1 MAKELENVS
10 FYSNPKERQCQ
21 NNVQITMQV
30 CSFKH
35 ASKVMLKILQA
46 RLQKYENQEF
56 PNVQVDFLEK
66 SGTRDQIVNIHWTLE
81 KAKVFPPKKSTS
93 ASFIMLKP

>member
-1 MAKELENVS
+1 
-10 FYSNPKERQCQ
+10 
-21 NNVQITMQV
+21 
-30 CSFKH
+30 
-35 ASKVMLKILQA
+35 MLKILQA